1 MSIKSGQRYKITNE
15 ESGLVFDQSR
25 RRYSVTNKEG
35 GLLLDESAGKS
46 MSIIGFELHSLDNQQ
61 VGELPYFHNLS
72 LIPPRYAPVD
82 HRKAGRRTM
91 DYSISQGPGVCWIR
105 E

>member
-46 MSIIGFELHSLDNQQ
+46 MSIIGFELHGLDNQQ
-61 VGELPYFHNLS
+61 VSELPYFHSLS
-72 LIPPRYAPVD
+72 LIQPPYALVD
-82 HRKAGRRTM
+82 HRKAGRRPM